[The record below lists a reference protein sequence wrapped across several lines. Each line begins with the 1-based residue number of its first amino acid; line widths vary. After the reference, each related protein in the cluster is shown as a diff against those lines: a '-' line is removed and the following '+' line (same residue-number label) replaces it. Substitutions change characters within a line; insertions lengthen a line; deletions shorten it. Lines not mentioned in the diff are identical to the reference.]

1 LLRDHTQS
9 YPRRL
14 DGRRQRTHR
23 QRAVC
28 VRKFS
33 APKATAS
40 TATLYDLLGV
50 HPHDDAE
57 RLKDAF
63 RKAVKT
69 LHPDAQADDP
79 DATRQFG
86 VIVDA
91 YATLRHPERRAAYD
105 RLLQLER
112 ERLRAMAGRG
122 RIYTTRKFLTDAAA
136 AFVLAFTI
144 AGGFSLFTRASRP
157 TIDPTAPGP
166 TQMAAA
172 APASPLDAS
181 SRKLPQDNLEVTG
194 NNDAAIA
201 PPAVASEMNGG
212 AAPAIADVKPAQSAA
227 ERDKL
232 IEELFGPADQAVA
245 TTGTGHLEKGQTI
258 DRLDQNRARSAE
270 AELSKPETAKVT
282 PKSAPPEAAAEEKRQ
297 VRILNA
303 ATHRKLRVATPQSP
317 DDAPLRQ
324 ASLESGRASTC
335 SDLRPCSGH
344 PAPLLGVGF

>member
-1 LLRDHTQS
+1 V
-9 YPRRL
+9 RR
-14 DGRRQRTHR
+14 
-23 QRAVC
+23 
-28 VRKFS
+28 FS
-33 APKATAS
+33 APEATAS

-50 HPHDDAE
+50 HPDDDAE

-79 DATRQFG
+79 DATKRFG

-105 RLLQLER
+105 RLLELER

-136 AFVLAFTI
+136 AFVLAFAI
-144 AGGFSLFTRASRP
+144 ATGFSLFTRTSKT
-157 TIDPTAPGP
+157 TIEATAPGP
-166 TQMAAA
+166 AQMAAA
-172 APASPLDAS
+172 APATPAAAIDPS
-181 SRKLPQDNLEVTG
+181 SRKLLQEGFEVVGITHTTT
-194 NNDAAIA
+194 ASA
-201 PPAVASEMNGG
+201 PPAVRPETNGG
-212 AAPAIADVKPAQSAA
+212 GAPDIANGGPTPNSADR
-227 ERDKL
+227 EKL
-232 IEELFGPADQAVA
+232 IEELFGSVDQAVA
-245 TTGTGHLEKGQTI
+245 TTDTGHLEKGQTI
-258 DRLDQNRARSAE
+258 DRLDQNRVRSAE
-270 AELSKPETAKVT
+270 AELSELENANVA
-282 PKSAPPEAAAEEKRQ
+282 PKSSASEAASEEKRQ
-297 VRILNA
+297 VKISNA
-303 ATHRKLRVATPQSP
+303 ATHRKLRVATPRSL